1 MCTRHP
7 GQHSPPAPG
16 RRFEPHDGGHTSM
29 WYTHRSTCHHT
40 LSTSCLLQQSKADA
54 LFMDEIMLCMAP
66 GHVTAHHALLLQAHG
81 AALSHHICSMS
92 FLGSYVTQSSLTC
105 HQHTFSSHSC
115 AWTSSH
121 IAGMLQ
127 TVIEASNTVHGINTF
142 AWHHV
147 YSHWRSCCSARCC

>member
-1 MCTRHP
+1 MPLTL
-7 GQHSPPAPG
+7 HSCAPG
-16 RRFEPHDGGHTSM
+16 TEGS
-29 WYTHRSTCHHT
+29 THRLHQAADSNPMMAATHPCGTRTEAHATTHSALHACCSSST
-40 LSTSCLLQQSKADA
+40 ADA

-66 GHVTAHHALLLQAHG
+66 GHITAHHALLLQAHG
-81 AALSHHICSMS
+81 AALSHYICSMS

-127 TVIEASNTVHGINTF
+127 TAIESSNTVHGINTF
-142 AWHHV
+142 A
-147 YSHWRSCCSARCC
+147 